1 MTLTTNYSKSLSADM
16 PIVEF
21 RSIYNDG
28 NMVVGLATIPLIM
41 YLNDEIQEVKS
52 SARPILAR
60 NERSRRRSENPMFA
74 AAYAKARTRIGNW
87 MIQENAQTFG
97 LAALRLK
104 AGLSQ
109 SQLASRIGTQ
119 QSNVSRMEKGQTDVQ
134 LSTMRRIAQALG
146 TTIEEVAG
154 VMDSQ
159 VGASHEL

>member
-1 MTLTTNYSKSLSADM
+1 
-16 PIVEF
+16 
-21 RSIYNDG
+21 
-28 NMVVGLATIPLIM
+28 
-41 YLNDEIQEVKS
+41 
-52 SARPILAR
+52 
-60 NERSRRRSENPMFA
+60 
-74 AAYAKARTRIGNW
+74 